1 MCFFSDS
8 TITVAPEHHCDSS
21 VRRTGRGGDMRAA
34 LLLTIEVVCV
44 ADQAAAATGLKLIVL
59 GITTPQSAESVSWAA
74 RASTSGS
81 PAPRARRRP

>member
-1 MCFFSDS
+1 
-8 TITVAPEHHCDSS
+8 
-21 VRRTGRGGDMRAA
+21 MRAA

-74 RASTSGS
+74 RASTSVGPNS
-81 PAPRARRRP
+81 AL